1 MSVFIHAL
9 SLANYRG
16 VLAEQRLVGLSSF
29 NFFIGQ
35 NNSGKSI
42 ILNLISR
49 HLPIASTRPG
59 QTRKSDLTALETN
72 LKANGASPVIGIGVP
87 KHIVLERALSSP
99 DKNLT
104 RLKVDLELVVDRLT
118 DADGVFWF
126 QTDLR
131 SAEAPSPILAPTNQ
145 LIRDPET
152 HHSFIRLAQEL
163 THHQIGTIQ
172 ELTTL
177 TARHIAKRL
186 DITLPATDL
195 IPALRRIGPK
205 GDDFRDLSG
214 NGLIDQLAQLR
225 DPTLDRLEDRDVFEK
240 INTFTRMV
248 TGNDDARISIPHDRE
263 HIYVE
268 MNGRTLPLESLG
280 TGIQQVVMIAA
291 FCTIRERQIVC
302 IEEPE
307 LHLHP
312 MLQRKLM
319 AYLRENTSNQYFIA
333 THSAA
338 FIDTPGA
345 SIFHVRLE
353 DGDTVISSAKLDR
366 ERYSICADLGHRA
379 SDIVQ
384 TNAIIWVE
392 GPSDRI
398 YLKHWIR
405 TIDDALVEGTHY
417 SIMFYGGRLLSHL
430 SADDNEVQD
439 FIKLRD
445 LNRNLAIVIDSDKAN
460 RSAQLN
466 ATKRR
471 VRDAFQDGSGVAWI
485 TKGREIENYIDHA
498 ALQAAVRTV
507 HATSYD
513 RPANPGGQFDH
524 ALDFRLK
531 SSAKGCKRTS
541 RQPKPTVDKV
551 KVAREIVQAA
561 ADLDRLDLRA
571 QVGRIVRMIREAN
584 HLASER

>member
-9 SLANYRG
+9 SLSNYRG
-16 VLAEQRLVGLSSF
+16 VLGEQRLVGLSSF

-49 HLPIASTRPG
+49 YMPIASTRHG
-59 QTRKSDLTALETN
+59 QRRKSDLAALETN
-72 LKANGASPVIGIGVP
+72 LKANGASPVIGIGIP
-87 KHIVLERALSSP
+87 KHIVLEKALDTS
-99 DKNLT
+99 NRNRT
-104 RLKVDLELVVDRLT
+104 RLKADLEVVVDRLT
-118 DADGVFWF
+118 DPDGVFWF
-126 QTDLR
+126 QADLK
-131 SAEAPSPILAPTNQ
+131 SADAPTPILAPTNQ
-145 LIRDPET
+145 LIQHQET
-152 HHSFIRLAQEL
+152 HHSFIRVAQEL
-163 THHQIGTIQ
+163 NYHHIGSTEEMIV
-172 ELTTL
+172 
-177 TARHIAKRL
+177 RISGHISKQL
-186 DITLPATDL
+186 DITLPGTDL

-205 GDDFRDLSG
+205 GDDFTDLSG

-225 DPTLDRLEDRDVFEK
+225 DPTLDRLGDRDIFEK
-240 INTFTRMV
+240 INAFTRTV
-248 TGNDDARISIPHDRE
+248 TGNDNARISIPHDRE
-263 HIYVE
+263 HIYIE
-268 MNGRTLPLESLG
+268 MNGRTLPLENLG

-345 SIFHVRLE
+345 SIFHVQLV

-405 TIDDALVEGTHY
+405 ALDDTLVEGTHY

-430 SADDNEVQD
+430 SADDEEVED

-445 LNRNLAIVIDSDKAN
+445 LNRNLAIVIDSDKPN

-471 VRDAFQDGSGVAWI
+471 VRDAFQEGPGVAWI
-485 TKGREIENYIDHA
+485 TKGREIENYVDHA
-498 ALQAAVRTV
+498 ALQTAVSTV

-513 RPANPGGQFDH
+513 RPANAGGQFDH
-524 ALDFRLK
+524 ALEFK
-531 SSAKGCKRTS
+531 PKAPAKRSKKTA
-541 RQPKPTVDKV
+541 RQPKPTIDKV
-551 KVAREIVQAA
+551 KVAREIVKAA
-561 ADLDRLDLRA
+561 ADLDPLDLRT
-571 QVGRIVRMIREAN
+571 QVGRIVRMIQDAN
-584 HLASER
+584 HLTSGV